1 MRTLLVSAAVIAGL
15 SVPAAGSAATYQD
28 QFFGVEVPPVT
39 STLGTFT
46 GVATGQLPG
55 RWYAQIQ
62 HAPLSSATP
71 TVQITG
77 GFFTLDP
84 FDGPTVSGTVVDGSV
99 MVTDPGSGCTNQ
111 TFTVDVK
118 LSDGSTFTGT
128 LTHYRTPLF
137 GACITYS
144 ASIVGSGTLEA

>member
-15 SVPAAGSAATYQD
+15 AVPAAGSAATYQD

-62 HAPLSSATP
+62 HAPLSSETSVP
-71 TVQITG
+71 ITG
-77 GFFTLDP
+77 GSFTLTAL
-84 FDGPTVSGTVVDGSV
+84 DGRTVAGSV
-99 MVTDPGSGCTNQ
+99 VGGSVAVTNPGSGCRNQ
-111 TFTVDVK
+111 TFAVNVV
-118 LSDGSTFTGT
+118 LSDGGFAGT

-137 GACITYS
+137 GTCITYS